1 MTVQQLIEILQTKDP
16 KLRVFVPGYEDGL
29 NDISTELVIIDVEL
43 DKNIEWYYGQH
54 DQITKPTDTSIKG
67 LLLWGKNKF

>member
-16 KLRVFVPGYEDGL
+16 ELRVFVPGYEGGL
-29 NDISTELVIIDVEL
+29 NDISNDLEIVNVLL

-54 DQITKPTDTSIKG
+54 DQVTKPTDTSIKG
-67 LLLWGKNKF
+67 LLLWGKNKM

>member
-1 MTVQQLIEILQTKDP
+1 MPVQQLIEILQTKDP
-16 KLRVFVPGYEDGL
+16 KLRVFVPGYEGGL
-29 NDISTELVIIDVEL
+29 NDISNDLELVNVLL

-54 DQITKPTDTSIKG
+54 DQVTKPIDTSIKG